1 MVLMWYYLNINK
13 KGANEMEKENRT
25 FGFNI
30 KATKS
35 EKETI
40 KENAR
45 NAGLPVATYI
55 RMVALKGGK

>member
-1 MVLMWYYLNINK
+1 MVLFK
-13 KGANEMEKENRT
+13 HKQKGEHNMDKENRE

-35 EKETI
+35 EREKI

-55 RMVALKGGK
+55 RMVALKGSSK

>member
-1 MVLMWYYLNINK
+1 
-13 KGANEMEKENRT
+13 MEKENRE

-35 EKETI
+35 EREAI

-55 RMVALKGGK
+55 RMVALKGNDTLNGGMK

>member
-1 MVLMWYYLNINK
+1 
-13 KGANEMEKENRT
+13 MEKENRE

-55 RMVALKGGK
+55 RMVALKGGSK

>member
-1 MVLMWYYLNINK
+1 MD
-13 KGANEMEKENRT
+13 KENRE

-35 EKETI
+35 EREKI

-55 RMVALKGGK
+55 RMVALKGGLK

>member
-1 MVLMWYYLNINK
+1 
-13 KGANEMEKENRT
+13 MEKENRE

-35 EKETI
+35 ERDTI

-55 RMVALKGGK
+55 RMVAMRGNDALKGGAK